1 MRKKKEGSILGGIL
15 LIAGSCIGAG
25 MLGLPIV
32 TGIAGLLPT
41 LVMFFLAYLF
51 MTSTALLLVEEMGRF
66 NQSVNFISM
75 VSRTLGPIGKTLCW
89 LLYLFLFYALLVAY
103 MTLSGIHFSS
113 FLARAFDFSV
123 PVWGGTLFFILIFAS
138 LIYLGTKPVDHVNRF
153 LMFWKIIAFLLFIFA
168 GFHFLQ
174 PKLLLH
180 IEKKYALFSFPIL
193 IISFGFHNM
202 VPSLMHYVGNDRK
215 RARKIIWGGSL
226 FTLVVY
232 LIWEIIV
239 LALLPVGQ
247 KDGIWESFHKGID
260 AAEALRHY
268 LGSGALSFSVQ
279 WLAFFA
285 ILTSFLSQALSLVHF
300 LRDGFKMEKKKRENI
315 TVCSLALLPPLLF
328 SLLFPNLF
336 FQALDFAGGICTVIL
351 FGIFPALMVWIGRYK
366 KKERLPDQVPGG
378 KPLLVLIF
386 AVASFVFFYQLTQML
401 GFNLFPKP

>member
-1 MRKKKEGSILGGIL
+1 MKGRKEGSILGGIL

-41 LVMFFLAYLF
+41 LLMFFLAYLF

-113 FLARAFDFSV
+113 FLAHIFNFSV
-123 PVWGGTLFFILIFAS
+123 PVWGGILFFILIFAS

-153 LMFWKIIAFLLFIFA
+153 LMFWKIVAFLLFIFA
-168 GFHFLQ
+168 SFHFLQ
-174 PKLLLH
+174 PKLLFH
-180 IEKKYALFSFPIL
+180 VEKKYALFSFPIL

-232 LIWEIIV
+232 LIWEVII

-260 AAEALRHY
+260 AAEALRNY
-268 LGSGALSFSVQ
+268 LGSGSLSASVQ

-300 LRDGFKMEKKKRENI
+300 FRDGFKMEKKKREKV
-315 TVCSLALLPPLLF
+315 TVCALALLPPLLF
-328 SLLFPNLF
+328 SLLFPNLL
-336 FQALDFAGGICTVIL
+336 FQALNFAGGICTVVL
-351 FGIFPALMVWIGRYK
+351 FGILPALMVWNGRYK
-366 KKERLPDQVPGG
+366 KKEPLPDQVPGG
-378 KPLLVLIF
+378 KPLLILIL